1 MATSRRRS
9 SMLRSLSGFMHYRNV
24 IFYLASVVNTIV
36 ETRER
41 GWHTSITISS
51 SLWTYEYEDNDE
63 GNEKNPPVSASN
75 RQQDAR
81 AQTLR
86 ALLRLVSR
94 FLRMTRLYRRQLL
107 PWIWC
112 SDTALKLSSF
122 NTIKDAAVCPDARG
136 WFIGLSKVFLS
147 STSHL

>member
-51 SLWTYEYEDNDE
+51 SLWTYEYET
-63 GNEKNPPVSASN
+63 ALN

-81 AQTLR
+81 AQTLK

-94 FLRMTRLYRRQLL
+94 FLRMTRLYRRRLL